1 MADVLTGKSDK
12 VDKGLIE
19 HSTKRK
25 RRRANRINLIG
36 GDNTELTARED
47 IGFEDSA
54 VTTDILTNIVTK
66 EGALEESGS
75 DNLLESTSSPLPP
88 LTVVNVQVDKEDSSS
103 ALVDIS
109 EFEVLDNQKNTQLTS
124 NVAILAGEFAAPIQV
139 KLSSQSRCCKGH
151 MPDTYVRIHQWTGFV
166 SFELHTEQVQM

>member
-1 MADVLTGKSDK
+1 MHKDKVEKRKEANRIKFVGLSSVADVLTGKSDK

-139 KLSSQSRCCKGH
+139 KLSKS
-151 MPDTYVRIHQWTGFV
+151 M
-166 SFELHTEQVQM
+166 L

>member
-1 MADVLTGKSDK
+1 MWFDEFFFLSL
-12 VDKGLIE
+12 KGLIE

-54 VTTDILTNIVTK
+54 VTTDILTTATK
-66 EGALEESGS
+66 DLEESS
-75 DNLLESTSSPLPP
+75 DLLESTSSPLPP
-88 LTVVNVQVDKEDSSS
+88 LTVVVNVQVKAEASS
-103 ALVDIS
+103 AADLVDIS
-109 EFEVLDNQKNTQLTS
+109 EFEVPDNQKNTQLTS

-139 KLSSQSRCCKGH
+139 KLSTS
-151 MPDTYVRIHQWTGFV
+151 M
-166 SFELHTEQVQM
+166 L